1 MCISVIIFVDVLCG
15 GYVLIFGLISIIIKD
30 IKEFGEVYEMPK
42 FDSKHPYKKMLEDAN
57 HLVTS
62 QSVSEIYLK
71 IKQEGQLNKFLALVQ
86 YCSGQGLDLAQSVDL
101 ILSRMSGYINRRKFS
116 AETFAYM
123 INNHHDVAD
132 AWFWGDGDVTDGVTN
147 IMIKKKALKLVLS
160 DDATMQDIK
169 TYHELYN
176 NKNSVSDNTTTISFN
191 LHKDG

>member
-1 MCISVIIFVDVLCG
+1 MCISVIIFVGVLCG

-132 AWFWGDGDVTDGVTN
+132 AWYWGDGDITDGVTN

-169 TYHELYN
+169 TYNELYN
-176 NKNSVSDNTTTISFN
+176 NRNSISDNATTINFN